1 MPCLRWIGAAGRGQL
16 FPIYKAVTS
25 IGRAGG
31 NDVSI
36 DAPGLADY
44 HAQVVFDGRDFSLDE
59 VDPVAEIQINAKRK
73 RRARLA
79 HNDRVLI
86 GEAELVFSL
95 LEEAEAPGAS
105 HARESGAEGGAQAEI
120 V

>member
-36 DAPGLADY
+36 DAHGVADY

-59 VDPVAEIQINAKRK
+59 VDPVAEIQVNGKRK

-79 HNDRVLI
+79 HNDKVTI

-95 LEEAEAPGAS
+95 LEEAEAPGG
-105 HARESGAEGGAQAEI
+105 RGPRD
-120 V
+120 